1 MQTLSTTI
9 PLNADPP
16 LQTVRIAGADVLVQ
30 RDDLIHPLIS
40 GNKWRK
46 LQGWLRRARDEQAG
60 GLITYGGAF
69 SNHLVAVACAAE
81 AAGLKSAGILR
92 GEEPRENAWLRATQQ
107 CGMKLCPVS
116 RALYRD
122 KAAALSAVRERHA
135 GLFSDWEKVLVI
147 PEGGSGP
154 EGQEGFLALVESC
167 ITRGIR
173 PAAVLHASA
182 TGTTAAGL
190 ARALQTCGLQTQVLA
205 VPVLRNL
212 PEQQE
217 AAHAAGV
224 AQGISWITGFDAGGH
239 ARISP
244 GLRQFLDESAPHL
257 PFPVEPVYTG
267 KALHALTTLLRDGA
281 LSPDGLIF
289 LHTGGCLE

>member
-1 MQTLSTTI
+1 MVNLPPKLPINS
-9 PLNADPP
+9 DPP
-16 LQTVRIAGADVLVQ
+16 LETFGIAGAELLVQ

-46 LQGWLRRARDEQAG
+46 LLGWLRRARDEHAS

-69 SNHLVAVACAAE
+69 SNHLVATACAAE
-81 AAGLKSAGILR
+81 AAGLAAAGILR
-92 GEEPRENAWLRATQQ
+92 GEEPRENAWLRAAQD
-107 CGMKLCPVS
+107 CGMTLCPVS
-116 RALYRD
+116 RSLYRD
-122 KAAALSAVRERHA
+122 KAAALREVRARQPA
-135 GLFSDWEKVLVI
+135 MFPDWEKVLVV

-154 EGQEGFLALVESC
+154 EGQEGFRTLVESWLA
-167 ITRGIR
+167 RGIR
-173 PAAVLHASA
+173 PAAVMHASA

-190 ARALQTCGLQTQVLA
+190 ARALETCGLQTRVLA

-217 AAHAAGV
+217 TVRAAGV
-224 AQGISWITGFDAGGH
+224 DHSVTWLTGFDAGGH
-239 ARISP
+239 ARTSP
-244 GLRQFLDESAPHL
+244 ALRQFMEETAPGL

-267 KALHALTTLLRDGA
+267 KALHALTILLRDGA